1 MQYFITL
8 LLLMS
13 TIASNAQ
20 DGKATTA
27 KKTFSRTTS
36 ISIQIAA
43 EPATVWGLLTN
54 AQDFPKWNS
63 TVTALDGTI
72 ATGEK
77 IQLKSTLAPERTF
90 KLKVKEMIPNQL
102 MVWGD
107 AMGKRTYTLEPS
119 DGGTTFTMSE
129 KIGGPLFPLFA
140 GQIPDFDET
149 FEQFASD
156 LKTTAEAKN

>member
-1 MQYFITL
+1 MHYFITL

-13 TIASNAQ
+13 TITSNAQ
-20 DGKATTA
+20 DGKASTT

-43 EPATVWGLLTN
+43 EPTTVWALLTD
-54 AQDFPKWNS
+54 AEDFPNWNS

-77 IQLKSTLAPERTF
+77 IQLKSTLAPDRTF
-90 KLKVKEMIPNQL
+90 KLKVKEMVPNQL

-107 AMGKRTYTLEPS
+107 AMGKRTYTLES
-119 DGGTTFTMSE
+119 TDGGTLFTMSE

-149 FEQFASD
+149 FEQFAAD
-156 LKTTAEAKN
+156 LKNAAEAKN